1 MFKDIYNSFYDSVI
15 YDNRY
20 KFILEGL
27 FNTLII
33 ALFAVFIGF
42 IIGIFI
48 AIIRHNHDTNGK
60 LKILN
65 KIVV

>member
-1 MFKDIYNSFYDSVI
+1 MFSSKLYEWFLGIGEAIYQSLI

-33 ALFAVFIGF
+33 AIFSVL
-42 IIGIFI
+42 IGIIFS
-48 AIIRHNHDTNGK
+48 
-60 LKILN
+60 
-65 KIVV
+65 

>member
-27 FNTLII
+27 FNTLIQ
-33 ALFAVFIGF
+33 
-42 IIGIFI
+42 
-48 AIIRHNHDTNGK
+48 DTPWCP
-60 LKILN
+60 LRPE
-65 KIVV
+65 

>member
-15 YDNRY
+15 YDDRY

-33 ALFAVFIGF
+33 AFNVS
-42 IIGIFI
+42 IF
-48 AIIRHNHDTNGK
+48 
-60 LKILN
+60 
-65 KIVV
+65 

>member
-27 FNTLII
+27 LI
-33 ALFAVFIGF
+33 L
-42 IIGIFI
+42 
-48 AIIRHNHDTNGK
+48 
-60 LKILN
+60 
-65 KIVV
+65 